1 MAQPN
6 MTQPFLGPQPALA
19 PLASV
24 RAFEELLDWAALESR
39 AAGLAAAQP
48 RPVEPRPVEPRAAQP
63 RPVEPSEPAP
73 AAPVAA
79 SAPRPSFHP
88 APAAPANFDP
98 PRAALIEEGEIA
110 GHVYRV
116 LADLTVEIDTLLG
129 VRRFDSMEAA
139 RRFVGAPDRLA
150 ARARSVA

>member
-1 MAQPN
+1 

-48 RPVEPRPVEPRAAQP
+48 RAIEPRPVEPRVAQP
-63 RPVEPSEPAP
+63 RPAEPSEPAP
-73 AAPVAA
+73 VAAP
-79 SAPRPSFHP
+79 APRPSFHP